1 MLDYDITGRKAVLW
15 VVLLATSVKAEQ
27 ILSNVKK
34 SLCGKRKYVVAVSF
48 IINYGNRKE
57 MQVK

>member
-1 MLDYDITGRKAVLW
+1 M
-15 VVLLATSVKAEQ
+15 VLLATSVKAEQ